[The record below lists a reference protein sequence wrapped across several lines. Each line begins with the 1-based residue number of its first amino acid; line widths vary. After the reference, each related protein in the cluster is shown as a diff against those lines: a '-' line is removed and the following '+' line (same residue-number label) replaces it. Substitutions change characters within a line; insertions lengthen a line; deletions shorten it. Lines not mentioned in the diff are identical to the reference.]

1 MHEFKLTIDIPGLP
15 EAINNLAEALRA
27 HTVCNQNSAKY
38 QHIDHANT
46 PVENTAPTT
55 QKNPIAP
62 GVSTA
67 QNPSAMSTDA
77 TTNVPAVQS
86 PSERKSYT
94 LDDISKAG
102 VALIDHGK
110 MMQLCDLLERYG
122 VHAIT
127 QLPAE
132 CYPAFVAD
140 LKALGARL

>member
-1 MHEFKLTIDIPGLP
+1 MHEFKLTIEIPGLP

-27 HTVCNQNSAKY
+27 HTVCNQNGAKC
-38 QHIDHANT
+38 HHANT

-55 QKNPIAP
+55 QKNPIVPA
-62 GVSTA
+62 VSTA

-86 PSERKSYT
+86 TSERKSYT
-94 LDDISKAG
+94 LDVISKAG
-102 VALIDHGK
+102 AALIDQGK

-132 CYPAFVAD
+132 RYPAFVAD
-140 LKALGARL
+140 LKALGAQL